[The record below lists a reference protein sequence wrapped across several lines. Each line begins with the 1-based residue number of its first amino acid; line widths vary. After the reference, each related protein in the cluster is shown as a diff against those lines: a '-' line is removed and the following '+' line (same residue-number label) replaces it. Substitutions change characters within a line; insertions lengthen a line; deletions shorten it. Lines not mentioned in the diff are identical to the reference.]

1 MIKYKDEGFVYQTE
15 APCMLAHYVCEIIE
29 NEDLA
34 LKFSKNAREHALK
47 THDRDENTR
56 KLIEIY
62 GEITGKRG

>member
-1 MIKYKDEGFVYQTE
+1 MKVFYQTD
-15 APCMLAHYVCEIIE
+15 ASYMLAHYVCEIFE

-56 KLIEIY
+56 RLIEIY
-62 GEITGKRG
+62 RDVIEKKVEKFEC

>member
-1 MIKYKDEGFVYQTE
+1 
-15 APCMLAHYVCEIIE
+15 MLAHYIYEIFE

-34 LKFSKNAREHALK
+34 MRFSKNAREHALK

-62 GEITGKRG
+62 EEITSENLKKVE